1 MALDAA
7 ELTEI
12 LEGSRPQII
21 AGIRDKVVETL
32 ISHSSYK
39 LAELINKQV
48 AEFYE
53 TEVAPAIAAELRAG
67 KQIMIDAATKGAAEI
82 GANLAQKMVEKA
94 GANLA
99 GYRGSDIFKAL
110 FA

>member
-12 LEGSRPQII
+12 LEASRPQII

-48 AEFYE
+48 DTFYAE
-53 TEVAPAIAAELRAG
+53 EVAPAVAAELRQG
-67 KQIMIDAATKGAAEI
+67 RQMMIDAATEGAAEI
-82 GANLAQKMVEKA
+82 GAQLAQKMIETA
-94 GANLA
+94 GKNLT
-99 GYRGSDIFKAL
+99 GYRGGEIFKSL